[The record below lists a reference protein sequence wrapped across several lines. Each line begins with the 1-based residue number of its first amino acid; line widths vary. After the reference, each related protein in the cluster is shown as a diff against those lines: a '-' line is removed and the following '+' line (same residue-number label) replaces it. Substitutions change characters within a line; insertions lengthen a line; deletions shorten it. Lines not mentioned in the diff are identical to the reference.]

1 MKLKNFTLQFTPLL
15 ALVCRLVLALIFFY
29 AAIEKIIDSQAFA
42 IAIYYYQLMP
52 DFAINLMA
60 LVLPMLEMFL
70 AVSLVSGI
78 YLRGASLISS
88 LLFLVFATALSI
100 NLARGLD
107 ISCGCFGK
115 SSGTINWLYLVRD
128 LTLCHMSLCVLFFD
142 RGWRYFSAKR
152 STGR

>member
-52 DFAINLMA
+52 DLAINLMA

-88 LLFLVFATALSI
+88 LLFLVFAASLHANSQSI
-100 NLARGLD
+100 HT
-107 ISCGCFGK
+107 SYFG
-115 SSGTINWLYLVRD
+115 R
-128 LTLCHMSLCVLFFD
+128 H
-142 RGWRYFSAKR
+142 
-152 STGR
+152 